1 MIRTCDF
8 VFSAITDDWRANAI
22 DLQFVLP
29 LVVDGNGRDAGHR
42 VHVVLEVNVGHEVG
56 LEQRTLFFIVAATG
70 RRELFLQSGEIM
82 FAGNLK
88 QILMKLNTIF
98 SLPII
103 K

>member
-1 MIRTCDF
+1 M
-8 VFSAITDDWRANAI
+8 FSAVTDDWRANAI

-42 VHVVLEVNVGHEVG
+42 VHVVLAVNVGHEVG
-56 LEQRTLFFIVAATG
+56 FEQRTLFFIVAATG
-70 RRELFLQSGEIM
+70 RRELFFQIGEIM